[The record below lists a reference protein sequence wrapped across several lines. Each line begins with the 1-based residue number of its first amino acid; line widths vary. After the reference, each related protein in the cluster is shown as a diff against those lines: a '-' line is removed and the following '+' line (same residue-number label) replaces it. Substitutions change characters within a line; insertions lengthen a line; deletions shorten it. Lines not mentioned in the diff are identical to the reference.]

1 MGEVR
6 TQVKLT
12 SIEDIVKSRA
22 GLITKDQIRSIITD
36 AMVDTDAVRSV
47 IPKNIL
53 ESLGVNIDSETIA
66 EFANGAKENVSVC
79 EPILFE
85 IDNRRTYDEAFVLGD
100 EVLIGQTILE
110 KMDLLVDCN
119 TQKLIGNPKHPEGPV
134 SKIKSA
140 TESPARRNSKPAK
153 QCGCG
158 E

>member
-1 MGEVR
+1 MEEVR
-6 TQVKLT
+6 VQVKLT

-22 GLITKDQIRSIITD
+22 GIITKDQIRSIITD
-36 AMVDTDAVRSV
+36 AMVDTGAVRSV
-47 IPKNIL
+47 IPRNIL
-53 ESLGVNIDSETIA
+53 DTLGVNIDSETIA
-66 EFANGAKENVSVC
+66 EFANGLKEKVSVC

-134 SKIKSA
+134 SKIKLA
-140 TESPARRNSKPAK
+140 V
-153 QCGCG
+153 
-158 E
+158 